1 MLDAA
6 LLVLRVVV
14 GLLFIG
20 HGAQKL
26 FGWFGGGGLKGTA
39 YFMESLGLTPGR
51 YWALLAGLSEF
62 VGGLLVLIGLLNP
75 VGSLAILG
83 AMIMATVKAHWGK
96 PIWSSRGGAELP
108 IVYGAIAVALLLT
121 GYGRYSLDNLLKIS
135 LPGWVALAGL
145 LVILILLVLATIPG
159 VSRSTKYST
168 S

>member
-1 MLDAA
+1 MFDAA

-39 YFMESLGLTPGR
+39 HFMESLGLTPGR
-51 YWALLAGLSEF
+51 YWAVLAGLSEF
-62 VGGLLVLIGLLNP
+62 VGGLLMLTGLLNP
-75 VGSLAILG
+75 IGPLAILG

-96 PIWSSRGGAELP
+96 PIWSSSGGAELP
-108 IVYGAIAVALLLT
+108 VVYGAIAVALLLT
-121 GYGRYSLDNLLKIS
+121 GYGRYSLDNLLNIS
-135 LPGWVALAGL
+135 LPSWVVLAGF
-145 LVILILLVLATIPG
+145 LVIILLLVLATVPG
-159 VSRSTKYST
+159 VSRSAKYST